1 MASLH
6 LTISRQRLRSGLH
19 LTRVP
24 RVSVGELSSTYT
36 PRMSICV
43 LALVAITLVFPF
55 SLKAQTRDSIST
67 WVLW

>member
-6 LTISRQRLRSGLH
+6 LTISRQHLRSGLH
-19 LTRVP
+19 LTRKQ
-24 RVSVGELSSTYT
+24 RVSVGKLSSTYI

-55 SLKAQTRDSIST
+55 SLKAQTRDSISI
-67 WVLW
+67 WMLW

>member
-24 RVSVGELSSTYT
+24 RVRVGKLSSSYISH
-36 PRMSICV
+36 MSIYV
-43 LALVAITLVFPF
+43 LALVAITLVSPF
-55 SLKAQTRDSIST
+55 SLKAQTRDSISI

>member
-6 LTISRQRLRSGLH
+6 LTISCQHLCSGLH
-19 LTRVP
+19 LTREQ

>member
-6 LTISRQRLRSGLH
+6 LTISRQRLRSGLY

-24 RVSVGELSSTYT
+24 RVRGGKLSSSYISH
-36 PRMSICV
+36 MSIYV
-43 LALVAITLVFPF
+43 LALVAITLVSPF
-55 SLKAQTRDSIST
+55 SLKAQTRDSISI